1 MSATL
6 DRERRRTAR
15 TGVATSRSH
24 PSVIA
29 SRSQRFAQNRY
40 VHWLPM
46 SNDARSPRSARENE
60 HGTITRFITIIALGA
75 LMLLGFVAL
84 SHGDNG
90 PASGAVATASD
101 AASQEPAA
109 PVITSVVQASAY
121 DASPEMAVCVL
132 GVVCGFVLYL
142 VVHLL
147 VRLGR
152 AGLILWRAL
161 PPSLI
166 HAVVIR
172 PGGHALA
179 ITQLGISRT

>member
-6 DRERRRTAR
+6 DRERRRTSR
-15 TGVATSRSH
+15 TGVAAARSH

-29 SRSQRFAQNRY
+29 NRSQQFAQNHY

-46 SNDARSPRSARENE
+46 SDDARSPRSAPVNE

-84 SHGDNG
+84 SHDDNG
-90 PASGAVATASD
+90 PVSGVVATASD
-101 AASQEPAA
+101 VAPQEPAA
-109 PVITSVVQASAY
+109 PVVTSVVQASAY
-121 DASPEMAVCVL
+121 DASPGMALCVL

-142 VVHLL
+142 VAHLL
-147 VRLGR
+147 VRRGR
-152 AGLILWRAL
+152 GRLTLWRAL
-161 PPSLI
+161 PPSFI
-166 HAVVIR
+166 YAVVNR
-172 PGGHALA
+172 PGDHALT